1 MDKEEKRSVLLCY
14 VGRRRFDSLFI
25 RKKKKIERS
34 NSLKEESRD
43 VVTSIII

>member
-25 RKKKKIERS
+25 RKKKIKKDRER
-34 NSLKEESRD
+34 EA
-43 VVTSIII
+43 IIV